1 MSGNWVMTLGECT
14 DPIHEFCAQTYLV
27 EVALKSKLT
36 MDVFLGLAVED
47 RIVGRPMPIL
57 VSLSDNRPIPGAT
70 VRVQITDPYDAV
82 WNLTLYDDGLH
93 GDGGTGDGFYA
104 NTFYQTFRAGSYI
117 AVITAEGTSTLAG
130 DFRRRLRASF
140 NMDRVTDSDED
151 GMPDW
156 WETGRCTDPKKS
168 DAQEDPDQDG
178 LSNLDEY
185 RLGTDPCN
193 PDTDNGGESDGSEVR
208 RQADPL
214 DPRDDRIA
222 RPRARAW
229 PGVGLVWVRF
239 TVKPEYDHM
248 LIYRSLYPNRG
259 FSLVASE
266 VRPTGEWIDQNVDN
280 GTEYC
285 YRVVAV
291 GQAGQESGASNTTCA
306 TPKRDPIPP
315 TGWILI
321 NDGAPST
328 AFLDAQL
335 TLWAVDNPVEEASE
349 HPGAPPRPTNAHA
362 SGVTEMMLSN
372 EGSLAGA
379 VWEPYQTSKPWRL
392 ASQNDLATV
401 YVKYRDAAGNESET
415 FHASIQVVELLC
427 RANKKLDLVWVL
439 DTGPD
444 MESYL
449 DNVCRA
455 IPATVQSLQDM
466 GLEVRSTVLGI
477 TQNRACA
484 NQNVRD
490 LLKTVASN
498 HPSDWGPAVSDVAG
512 HFKWQAEVARLIVP
526 ISNVGPEDGNPVDDP
541 GPDRDAINAAIAS
554 ANQMR
559 VSVLPLIMPP
569 QEAQYTQAILKLA
582 DDLAKA
588 TGGTVMRWG
597 DPDLN
602 ITQTLLAAHSRNACV
617 PHVRGVSPMCGIDE
631 TTTLVAFGRNL
642 EAGLQ
647 VLVGGQPARDVAVNT
662 DRTRVSF
669 KIPLGLASGRTY
681 DLRVELPG
689 IVGSTLPGAITVG
702 PCSNRCD
709 GFTADDIHPPM
720 WDLWDGEMEFQALA
734 SGSSLTAR
742 LYANGTAI
750 TLAAFDLGGTPL
762 GSTIVA
768 DGATGEIGIPTV
780 AGNIYRLRVSAN
792 RTGLAHFRLLTHGAT
807 WLRIPDDGDNW
818 SGGVNPGPGENHG
831 AESNPELGFD
841 ERWTEV
847 GPQFA
852 TTVWYFNVLP
862 GTNRLAVRVWG
873 EWPYG
878 DGHAGMEWVDPSG
891 VVIPLVGPE
900 GPMFDHTWT
909 VANPAPGFWGLR
921 LKADPPF
928 SPWAQHYSLARLDVS
943 NDDWLYLRTGSL
955 AGPPCGPSV
964 TLDPPEGN
972 ICLDKIFR
980 LDIVIA
986 DVANL
991 YGAEVHLTFDSA
1003 RLEVVDAAG
1012 NPTYEIVPGPFLDPT
1027 QGLIGMNS
1035 ADNVGGYIDY
1045 AISLRDPAPP
1055 AFGTGVLATVYFRPK
1070 ATGTTTVSF
1079 DEVKLSEK
1087 PEPPAPAARIP
1098 ADFRDAT
1105 FEINDCR
1112 QAQIGALKGRVFLD
1126 GRLNHSGA
1134 KVSAEPGG
1142 HEVLTL
1148 PDGGFELSAL
1158 PAGNYT
1164 VDVRKTSYLRAG
1176 DRNFTA
1182 TGGSTLALP
1191 NVMLLG
1197 GDCNNNDTI
1206 DITDGA
1212 IASAS
1217 FGFGTGQVGFD
1228 ARADINGDGVVDIFD
1243 LVMVGN
1249 NFGCSVTD
1257 PTARCQR
1264 WNRP

>member
-1 MSGNWVMTLGECT
+1 VIANDGINTGSDTSDKPFTVQPHAPIAHIDSPHDGAVFAPGTQIILIGGAFDAEDGTLPDE
-14 DPIHEFCAQTYLV
+14 
-27 EVALKSKLT
+27 ALKWFV
-36 MDVFLGLAVED
+36 DDQPLGSGKEIA
-47 RIVGRPMPIL
+47 
-57 VSLSDNRPIPGAT
+57 LSGLEPGAYVVT
-70 VRVQITDPYDAV
+70 
-82 WNLTLYDDGLH
+82 
-93 GDGGTGDGFYA
+93 
-104 NTFYQTFRAGSYI
+104 
-117 AVITAEGTSTLAG
+117 
-130 DFRRRLRASF
+130 LRA
-140 NMDRVTDSDED
+140 MDSDR
-151 GMPDW
+151 M
-156 WETGRCTDPKKS
+156 TG
-168 DAQEDPDQDG
+168 QDQV
-178 LSNLDEY
+178 
-185 RLGTDPCN
+185 TIH
-193 PDTDNGGESDGSEVR
+193 V
-208 RQADPL
+208 Q
-214 DPRDDRIA
+214 
-222 RPRARAW
+222 
-229 PGVGLVWVRF
+229 
-239 TVKPEYDHM
+239 
-248 LIYRSLYPNRG
+248 
-259 FSLVASE
+259 
-266 VRPTGEWIDQNVDN
+266 
-280 GTEYC
+280 
-285 YRVVAV
+285 
-291 GQAGQESGASNTTCA
+291 
-306 TPKRDPIPP
+306 
-315 TGWILI
+315 
-321 NDGAPST
+321 
-328 AFLDAQL
+328 QL
-335 TLWAVDNPVEEASE
+335 LCEEA
-349 HPGAPPRPTNAHA
+349 
-362 SGVTEMMLSN
+362 
-372 EGSLAGA
+372 
-379 VWEPYQTSKPWRL
+379 
-392 ASQNDLATV
+392 D
-401 YVKYRDAAGNESET
+401 
-415 FHASIQVVELLC
+415 
-427 RANKKLDLVWVL
+427 KLDLVFLL
-439 DTGPD
+439 DTSPD
-444 MESYL
+444 MDEYL
-449 DNVCRA
+449 DTACDV
-455 IPATVQSLQDM
+455 IPDVVGALETQ
-466 GLEVRSTVLGI
+466 GLEVHYQVFGV
-477 TQNRACA
+477 TQKRVCA
-484 NQNVRD
+484 NTSVRD
-490 LLKTVASN
+490 EFPTSSVN
-498 HPSDWGPAVSDVAG
+498 HPADWGPAVMDVAG
-512 HFKWQAEVARLIVP
+512 HYEWREGHTRLIVP
-526 ISNVGPEDGNPVDDP
+526 ISNQGPEDGNPVADP
-541 GPDRDAINAAIAS
+541 GPDRDAIDMAIA
-554 ANQMR
+554 AARLNH
-559 VSVLPLIMPP
+559 VAVAPLLMPP
-569 QEAQYTQAILKLA
+569 MDTGQFPAVLRLA
-582 DDLAKA
+582 GDLVTA
-588 TGGTVMRWG
+588 TGGQVFRWG

-602 ITQTLLAAHSRNACV
+602 LAGGLGRIARTVACAPV
-617 PHVRGVSPMCGIDE
+617 IAGVSPACGVDEE
-631 TTTLVAFGRNL
+631 TTLTLFGENL
-642 EAGLQ
+642 AVGTQLY
-647 VLVGGQPARDVAVNT
+647 VGGALAREVTPSEDG
-662 DRTRVSF
+662 TRMTF
-669 KIPLGLASGRTY
+669 KIPLGLETGRTY
-681 DLRVELPG
+681 DARVDLPG
-689 IVGSTLPGAITVG
+689 VGGDTLPGGLTVG

-709 GFTADDIHPPM
+709 DFTSGDIDPPM
-720 WDLWDGEMEFQALA
+720 WDLWDGAMEFQALA
-734 SGSSLTAR
+734 AGNSLTVR
-742 LYANGTAI
+742 LYADGGGINLSVA
-750 TLAAFDLGGTPL
+750 DSGGTVL
-762 GSTIVA
+762 GSIGVPA
-768 DGATGEIGIPTV
+768 GSTGSMTV
-780 AGNIYRLRVSAN
+780 STAPGNIYTIRVQA
-792 RTGLAHFRLLTHGAT
+792 RQTGMVHFRLLTHGAT

-1191 NVMLLG
+1191 NVML
-1197 GDCNNNDTI
+1197 
-1206 DITDGA
+1206 
-1212 IASAS
+1212 
-1217 FGFGTGQVGFD
+1217 GT
-1228 ARADINGDGVVDIFD
+1228 
-1243 LVMVGN
+1243 
-1249 NFGCSVTD
+1249 
-1257 PTARCQR
+1257 
-1264 WNRP
+1264 